1 MLARILEPILK
12 GEMNMHYLSILG
24 LVLAAGAAQA
34 GTPEQDPAVAKLRSE
49 FAQATA
55 PTAAQLRYG
64 QNWDCR
70 FHSARKDEF
79 KVNTGTQALS
89 FQPYGGLAINYGY
102 SLSAVYAFGGTA
114 LAARPSRS
122 LRYFFIRALSDGH
135 LVVEVAEAK
144 TGQHVEST
152 VDPLLGAATYGVC
165 QSR

>member
-1 MLARILEPILK
+1 
-12 GEMNMHYLSILG
+12 MHLLSILG
-24 LVLAAGAAQA
+24 LMLAAGAAQA

-49 FAQATA
+49 FAQASV
-55 PTAAQLRYG
+55 PTPAQLRYG

-79 KVNTGTQALS
+79 KVNTGPQALG
-89 FQPYGGLAINYGY
+89 FQPYGGLVFNYGY
-102 SLSAVYAFGGTA
+102 SLSAVYAFRATE

-135 LVVEVAEAK
+135 LVVELAEAK
-144 TGQHVEST
+144 TGQHVGSI
-152 VDPLLGAATYGVC
+152 VDSVLGAATYGVC